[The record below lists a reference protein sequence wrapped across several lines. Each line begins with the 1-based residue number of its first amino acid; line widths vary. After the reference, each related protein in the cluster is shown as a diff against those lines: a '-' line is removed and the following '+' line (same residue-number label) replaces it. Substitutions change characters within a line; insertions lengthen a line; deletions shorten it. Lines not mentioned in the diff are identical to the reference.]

1 MTNIWMWP
9 QKAISSDTVCDSKE
23 TLAHIEQFF
32 SSLYSPFKVLYFS
45 RARLAL
51 TAISAAEGLSRPQL
65 TYVQPFSSHCV
76 LSAIS
81 PLSTPTTTALEQS
94 HQQVVFHQWGE
105 KTTVSPALF
114 SKVLIEDAVDSIV
127 TTNDAHELFPNKA
140 PYCLFSL
147 PKICQTSIGA
157 IVVCKDEAAFAK
169 LFEARRQQYAPV
181 DGQLSLIDQP
191 ALQEAI
197 LASNPLLTPTTN
209 DISQDFN
216 QSVARVR
223 NNLSEM
229 SFRFEASPISPY
241 IVSPEAQRLPS
252 NIAISVEQLSEQA
265 LYDNVPFQVQEKQRT
280 RFNYQTLACERVW
293 LLPCHAQ
300 ATWSE

>member
-9 QKAISSDTVCDSKE
+9 QKAINSDTVCDSKE
-23 TLAHIEQFF
+23 TLANIEQFF

-105 KTTVSPALF
+105 KTKVNAAQF
-114 SKVLIEDAVDSIV
+114 SNVLIEDAVDSIIS
-127 TTNDAHELFPNKA
+127 TNDVHELFPNHA

-147 PKICQTSIGA
+147 PKVCQTAIGA
-157 IVVCKDEAAFAK
+157 IVVCKNDESYIKLSAAR
-169 LFEARRQQYAPV
+169 EQQHAPV
-181 DGQLSLIDQP
+181 PKQMHLINEP

-197 LASNPLLTPTTN
+197 LASNPLLTPKVD
-209 DISQDFN
+209 DISLDFN
-216 QSVARVR
+216 QSEALVR
-223 NNLSEM
+223 QNLSEM
-229 SFRFEASPISPY
+229 SARFKTST
-241 IVSPEAQRLPS
+241 VSSYLVDPEAQRLPS
-252 NIAISVEQLSEQA
+252 NIAIPIEVLSEQA
-265 LYDNVPFQVQEKQRT
+265 LYDQVPFEVQEKQRT
-280 RFNYQTLACERVW
+280 RFNYQSLACERVW